1 MVTTISEEEFQWI
14 IIINSMYRGE
24 MEPTWAK
31 GVYPVGDFWHLRDCD
46 GRRVDMHKAKSKAVI
61 QLSL

>member
-1 MVTTISEEEFQWI
+1 
-14 IIINSMYRGE
+14 MYRGE

-31 GVYPVGDFWHLRDCD
+31 GVYPGGGFWHLRDCD